1 MNYKNQRLALGLDS
15 STQSLSAIVIDID
28 KAEKCFE
35 HSIDYRAD
43 TRTNGFG
50 IGEDYILPPRVEGE
64 AEQPPLMFLASLD
77 AMFTDMCEAGVA
89 MEDIVVINTSGQ
101 QHGHVYLSD
110 AAAQLLGRLDAD
122 VYSPFPSGDD
132 KQNLQSILAGCFAY
146 PTAPIWM
153 SANTAE
159 QTHHVRQSVGGSARM
174 IERSGSDA
182 PLRFTGAVMRRVAEQ
197 FPTAYEETKVIQLI
211 SSFIP
216 AVLTANANVPI
227 DYGNA
232 CGMSLMNYRR
242 KEWDDVLGNA
252 TAEGLPGG
260 WSALLNKLPPLEP
273 PDSIVGTVAVYYHQ
287 KYGISASCV
296 VAAGSGDN
304 PQAKVP
310 VAGDLLSL
318 GTSFVNMVSTDGNTL
333 DPEGF
338 ANAMYDGIG
347 RPFMFG
353 CRTNGAMVWDAV
365 RNHYGLAKEAYEP
378 AEAALQDVSPG
389 QFMTFWQPKTESF
402 PASGAFDL
410 IRTTDSQTSNFGRS
424 LQAKT
429 CYSNLAEDYT
439 GVIETSLAAV
449 YVYSEVFT
457 KPSQAPLYVTGGATE
472 SPQIM
477 RRVAGIWNRP
487 VLSVEKGGAA
497 LGAAVA
503 GVKAYCGHIAEP
515 FDVEA
520 FSAAVLKRGELV
532 QPNPADVTAY
542 QGDGKYLQRFREK
555 YEQIMAAH
563 PVFRHS
569 LRRIENG
576 GQV

>member
-15 STQSLSAIVIDID
+15 STQSLSATVIDID
-28 KAEKCFE
+28 NAEKRFE

-43 TRTNGFG
+43 ARTNGFG
-50 IGEDYILPPRVEGE
+50 IGEDYILPPKSEGE
-64 AEQPPLMFLASLD
+64 AEQPPLMYLASLD
-77 AMFTDMCEAGVA
+77 AMFTDMCKAGVA
-89 MEDIVVINTSGQ
+89 MEHIVVINTSGQ
-101 QHGHVYLSD
+101 QHGHVYLNE
-110 AAAQLLGRLDAD
+110 AAVPLFGHLDID
-122 VYSPFPSGDD
+122 TFSPFPSGGD
-132 KQNLQSILAGCFAY
+132 KHNLQSMLAGCFAY

-153 SANTAE
+153 TANTVE
-159 QTHHVRQSVGGSARM
+159 QTHHVRLSVGGSARM

-197 FPTAYEETKVIQLI
+197 FPKAYEETTVIQLI

-242 KEWDDVLGNA
+242 KEWDAVLVDA

-260 WSALLNKLPPLEP
+260 WSEFLNKLPLLEP

-287 KYGISASCV
+287 KYGIPASCV

-333 DPEGF
+333 DPDGF

-365 RNHYGLAKEAYEP
+365 RNHYGLAKEEYEP

-410 IRTTDSQTSNFGRS
+410 IRTTDSQTSN
-424 LQAKT
+424 
-429 CYSNLAEDYT
+429 LAEDYT
-439 GVIETSLAAV
+439 SVIETSLAAV

-457 KPSQAPLYVTGGATE
+457 KPSQDPLYVTGGATG

-503 GVKAYCGHIAEP
+503 GVKAYCGHIGEP

-532 QPNPADVTAY
+532 QPNPADVAAY
-542 QGDGKYLQRFREK
+542 QGDGKYLQLFREK
-555 YEQIMAAH
+555 YEKIMAAH
-563 PVFRHS
+563 PV
-569 LRRIENG
+569 
-576 GQV
+576 